1 MKNKNKGKNKIEI
14 HQEKNLGHYII
25 IDNNNKIR
33 EQNDDLFNLM
43 FTNLANATYAVENLG
58 NEINKFF
65 IKILPENK
73 EADILKFNYS
83 LSYKVKNILGLKGHK
98 IMEKYD
104 SYINHFI
111 EMKIDPNS
119 PFVLTSE
126 INKKL
131 SLILSIFYNKIKKHG
146 KFVNF
151 DDILK
156 YIKKLPLKQ
165 TNLLETYN
173 KKSDLNPLSFMY
185 SGNSFVDD
193 TDLYDTGKKTVS
205 PFLNN
210 ILDFD
215 QQRLSLA
222 TRKTANFEIAEQK
235 NNTERIPKEL
245 LLLREK
251 FENIKTIKFCLK
263 KNDILSNE
271 LKSLDQNDIIFNIY
285 VLTNLKLLFKNLFG
299 IELDLSNE
307 IILRDGIMD
316 INTKYEKLLKKVKK
330 NRKMTCYKTENKV
343 RIYDVYKNK
352 LLFSQGNKN
361 MTDDLESSDNFS
373 IFGMREIII
382 DETKK
387 QQENFLNKHIY
398 SLQMIIIYWYFIT
411 KLSNLITF
419 NIIIP
424 INFEDY
430 ILLMFKE
437 SKVIAIDFNIFA
449 NLTGKISEVTLD
461 FNSLDN
467 KLFQQIIGFLF
478 QNIQITKFNFSF
490 FPPEEY
496 FEPRHLFNLLVQ
508 CGKSKIMK
516 NEIKESEDIDVFLL
530 RKLSEFFENNI
541 NKLFCYLENMTNIK
555 EISLIFDMPGILERV
570 SNYEMVI
577 IKFFLNIFIYLNKMK
592 CPLKKL
598 TLLADNLN
606 FDNRK
611 YPFLSE
617 FFETMNIYENSKSPV
632 ESLTLKFRIYSLPN
646 IYRIIP
652 YNITHLSLGSFDL
665 FSFQYFVEYITS
677 SEFSVHSQIKYL
689 QITLSN
695 SIFILDEICFNT
707 LEKLFIEYPK
717 NLEEICINSNLYTT
731 DEEIGKLLRNTNYNK
746 IEKISFY
753 LNLNNNE
760 NKIFKTPK
768 KKNNNENSIENIME
782 LYFIKKDDIYEKNK
796 NKILNMMY
804 KVGNKINKNFMDFD
818 IFSTLEKFL
827 CNKGKKEIFIQQN

>member
-119 PFVLTSE
+119 PFVLTSD

-131 SLILSIFYNKIKKHG
+131 SLILSIFYYKIKKHG

-193 TDLYDTGKKTVS
+193 ADLYDTGKKTVS

-263 KNDILSNE
+263 KNDMLSNE
-271 LKSLDQNDIIFNIY
+271 LKSLDQNDIIYNIY
-285 VLTNLKLLFKNLFG
+285 VLTNLKLLFKSLFG

-695 SIFILDEICFNT
+695 SIFILDEMCFNT

-827 CNKGKKEIFIQQN
+827 FNKGKKEIFIQQN